1 MAVTL
6 SGNNVKRTSR
16 DDTDFVTKEKRI
28 TMENNRLS
36 AREWIERIVVA
47 LLFIA
52 IGGAIMIV
60 FKPWGRLFLVARF
73 GDPLGNV
80 YDYLGRVGLSALLL
94 LVAVVLRRSKQLEK
108 YWQIFFAFFILLVA
122 LTISLVFGSFLFDSL
137 GVKDSVPV
145 GWALPKLNETILIVL
160 VVILFT
166 RLLGGSLGSIY
177 IQKGNLKL
185 GLIIGIV
192 TFLLAAAGSIPMAN
206 LLFGGN
212 NLTLAR
218 IIPWIPWLLVTVLA
232 NGALEEIL
240 FRGLFLRKLEPFV
253 GKFLSN
259 FLIAIVFTVLH
270 QGSSYTSDQYIFL
283 AVLFPLALAWG
294 YITQKTDSAWASILF
309 HAGMDIPIFLGIF
322 SNLK

>member
-1 MAVTL
+1 MKNIHL
-6 SGNNVKRTSR
+6 SP
-16 DDTDFVTKEKRI
+16 KE
-28 TMENNRLS
+28 
-36 AREWIERIVVA
+36 WVERIVLA

-60 FKPWGRLFLVARF
+60 FKPWGRLFLIVRF
-73 GDPLGNV
+73 GDYLGRI
-80 YDYLGRVGLSALLL
+80 YDYLGRIGASVLL
-94 LVAVVLRRSKQLEK
+94 LVAAGLLRQSKQLEK
-108 YWQIFFAFFILLVA
+108 YWRICFALFILAVA
-122 LTISLVFGSFLFDSL
+122 VSMDLFINTYIIDHLKLSDTTL
-137 GVKDSVPV
+137 A
-145 GWALPKLNETILIVL
+145 GWALPKLNECLLVISVVL
-160 VVILFT
+160 VFT
-166 RLLGGSLGSIY
+166 WWSGGSLGSIF

-185 GLIIGIV
+185 GLIIGV
-192 TFLLAAAGSIPMAN
+192 VMFLLAAAGSIPMAN
-206 LLFGGN
+206 LLFDGN

-218 IIPWIPWLLVTVLA
+218 TIPWMPWLLVTVLA

-283 AVLFPLALAWG
+283 AVLFPLALSWG
-294 YITQKTDSAWASILF
+294 YIMQKTDSVWGSILF